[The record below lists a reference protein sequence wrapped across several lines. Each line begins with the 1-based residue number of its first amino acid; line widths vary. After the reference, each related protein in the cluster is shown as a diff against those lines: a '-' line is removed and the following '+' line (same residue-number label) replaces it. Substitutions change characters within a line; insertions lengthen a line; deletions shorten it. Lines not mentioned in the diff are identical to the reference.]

1 MRPSFFETVQQVIDE
16 THFLLLTL
24 KPEEVS
30 EWLKALESEWMSRRI
45 FFWARGRSFLI
56 LRGFAMRLMHMGYEV
71 HIVGEADCPSIGKDD
86 ILIVASG
93 SGSTS
98 TVLLFA
104 EKAKK
109 LGAKVAAIIGKTETP
124 LHAFCNLVVEFH
136 PDMVTESQQL
146 SANGGGTRFEHSLM
160 LFLDSCIFNMVYD
173 RRERAYQE
181 MMSRHANLE

>member
-1 MRPSFFETVQQVIDE
+1 MKQSFFESVQQVINE
-16 THFLLLTL
+16 THSLLHTL
-24 KPEEVS
+24 DMEKIT
-30 EWLKALESEWMSRRI
+30 EWLCALSSKWTKSRI

-71 HIVGEADCPSIGKDD
+71 HIVGEADCPSIGKED

-93 SGSTS
+93 SGCTS

-109 LGAKVAAIIGKTETP
+109 LGTKVAAIIGKTETP